1 VADVLINF
9 RPTRHADPNESGV
22 GVHFTFADGERA
34 QFSRDLNRGSAG
46 AANDLTTNAGT
57 PIIGQG
63 GGIYVPDDAASYRQ
77 GAVYAAG
84 VAMAGEHE
92 VTTAPAADRIVV
104 QNGAQ
109 HLARVKSTGR
119 FEASLNS
126 GASYSTAD
134 WDFTGRGP
142 FHWAVAHDGANQRLY
157 INRTL
162 ADSDAVAL
170 GVPAGNIQIGRSGTT
185 RRARF
190 HNTQPDAAAV
200 QRMYLRDFAS
210 RIVYQWTPR
219 DVGEGP
225 AGGILTGSC
234 SGVGGWTCPL
244 GAATMQFV
252 WRPDLSIPN
261 GGRLC
266 LTDSQFVN
274 LNRIDLEYGSRPFF
288 GSVLIEHEAR
298 NPVFG
303 GDSLVVGFTP
313 RRGVDPTAAGS
324 GAYSVRITNNGGGWW
339 RTGLH
344 YENGAQLDGADILA
358 TNVVAGSRCKTLLT
372 RTVAGDFQVYSYT
385 NTNGAWGWTAATV
398 NNVAAL
404 AEGCITIAARGPYV
418 ERVTMFQGE
427 ATPHELGL

>member
-1 VADVLINF
+1 VDVSNN
-9 RPTRHADPNESGV
+9 RHPTRHADPNESGC
-22 GVHFTFADGERA
+22 GVHFTFADNERA
-34 QFSRDLNRGSAG
+34 QFNRDLNRGSAG
-46 AANDLTTNAGT
+46 EANDLTTNAGT

-92 VTTAPAADRIVV
+92 VTAAPAADRIVV

-126 GASYSTAD
+126 GATYSTAD

-190 HNTQPDAAAV
+190 HNIQPDAAAV
-200 QRMYLRDFAS
+200 QAMYLRDFAS

-225 AGGILTGSC
+225 ASGVLTGSTP
-234 SGVGGWTCPL
+234 GGYATCPSG
-244 GAATMQFV
+244 GATLQFV
-252 WRPDLSIPN
+252 WRNDLSASG
-261 GGRLC
+261 GGRLT
-266 LTDSQFVN
+266 LTDSNVAG
-274 LNRIDLEYGSRPFF
+274 NRRIELMHTKMPLF
-288 GSVLIEHEAR
+288 GSILIEYTIR
-298 NPVFG
+298 DPVT
-303 GDSLVVGFTP
+303 DSPIIGFTP
-313 RRGVDPTAAGS
+313 VAGQDPVVAGS
-324 GAYSVRITNNGGGWW
+324 GSYWLNMYNTLGGWW
-339 RTGLH
+339 RTSL
-344 YENGAQLDGADILA
+344 YLANGAQIDAADCAVAPI
-358 TNVVAGSRCKTLLT
+358 VAGT
-372 RTVAGDFQVYSYT
+372 RMKALWTRAVDGTNQAYVYNDAVKSWFWSAIMPVDVGVLSSNYITVCPRGSYI
-385 NTNGAWGWTAATV
+385 
-398 NNVAAL
+398 
-404 AEGCITIAARGPYV
+404 ERITR
-418 ERVTMFQGE
+418 FQGE
-427 ATPHELGL
+427 FSPHEGGLLVP

>member
-1 VADVLINF
+1 VDVSNN
-9 RPTRHADPNESGV
+9 RHPTRHADPSESGV
-22 GVHFTFADGERA
+22 GVHFTFADNERA

-46 AANDLTTNAGT
+46 AANDLTTNVGT

-77 GAVYAAG
+77 GAAYAAG

-92 VTTAPAADRIVV
+92 VTAAPAADRIVV

-119 FEASLNS
+119 FETSLNS
-126 GASYSTAD
+126 GATYSTAD

-190 HNTQPDAAAV
+190 HGTQPNAAAV
-200 QRMYLRDFAS
+200 QAMYLRDFAR

-219 DVGEGP
+219 DCGEGP
-225 AGGILTGSC
+225 AGGILTGSV

-252 WRPDLSIPN
+252 WRPDLSHPN

-266 LTDSQFVN
+266 LTDSDVGAMS
-274 LNRIDLEYGSRPFF
+274 RIDLEYGSRPFF
-288 GSVLIEHEAR
+288 GSCLVEYQVR
-298 NPVFG
+298 NPAT
-303 GDSLVVGFTP
+303 DDLIVGFTP

-324 GAYSVRITNNGGGWW
+324 NAYWTRMRQVAGPWYRSSVY
-339 RTGLH
+339 LA
-344 YENGAQLDGADILA
+344 NGAQIDAADMDALP
-358 TNVVAGSRCKTLLT
+358 VANERCALLLT
-372 RTVAGDFQVYSYT
+372 RAVDGTIQTYARNSR
-385 NTNGAWGWTAATV
+385 GWWWSAATGNDV
-398 NNVAAL
+398 TVL
-404 AEGCITIAARGPYV
+404 PEGCLTIAPRGSYA

-427 ATPHELGL
+427 MTPHELEAPRG